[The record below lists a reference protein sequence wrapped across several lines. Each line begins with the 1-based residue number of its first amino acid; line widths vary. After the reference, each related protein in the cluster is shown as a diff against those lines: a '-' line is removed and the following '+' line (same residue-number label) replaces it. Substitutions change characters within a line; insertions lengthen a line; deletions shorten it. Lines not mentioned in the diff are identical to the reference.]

1 MLIINLDGEK
11 MNVSVLGCGRWGSF
25 IAWYL
30 NKTGHNVYSWGL
42 ESEAIFKDL
51 ERTRKNEYLSFDENI
66 TITSDLESAVDHAEV
81 IIISISSQAL
91 DSFLD
96 SLTMHNLDGKA
107 IVLCMKGIEETTG
120 RRLSQIVSNRVN
132 VDKTPVA
139 VWVGPGHPQDFVRE
153 IPNCMVIDSENEEL
167 KKRLVNSFSSE
178 LIRFYFGQDLIG
190 TEVGAAAKNVVGIA
204 AGMLDGMGYTS
215 LKGALMARGT
225 REISRLIKAMG
236 GNEMSAFGLCHLGD
250 YEATLFSTF
259 SHNRRFGEM
268 LIKGEKFEKLAEGVS
283 TTRALVMLSKKYN
296 VDLPIVNAVD
306 NVITYNKNP
315 KETLSNL
322 FLRSV
327 KDEF

>member
-1 MLIINLDGEK
+1 
-11 MNVSVLGCGRWGSF
+11 MNISVLGCGRWGSF

-30 NKTGHNVYSWGL
+30 DKTGHNVYSWGL
-42 ESEAIFKDL
+42 TDAPEYINLKK
-51 ERTRKNEYLSFDENI
+51 TRKNDYVEFRDSIVVTD
-66 TITSDLESAVDHAEV
+66 DLTAAVEHSEV
-81 IIISISSQAL
+81 MIISISSQML
-91 DSFLD
+91 DSFLKTRLVKE
-96 SLTMHNLDGKA
+96 SLDGKS

-120 RRLSQIVSNRVN
+120 RRLSQIVSDNI
-132 VDKTPVA
+132 DTTKTPTA
-139 VWVGPGHPQDFVRE
+139 VWVGPGHPQDFVKG

-167 KKRLVNSFSSE
+167 KKRLVHSFSSE

-250 YEATLFSTF
+250 YEATLFSQF

-268 LIKGEKFEKLAEGVS
+268 LIKGEKFQKLAEGVS
-283 TTRALVMLSKKYN
+283 TTRALVKLGETYN
-296 VDLPIVNAVD
+296 VDLPIVNAV
-306 NVITYNKNP
+306 NQVITNNKDP
-315 KETLSNL
+315 KETLSQL

-327 KDEF
+327 KDEFYC